1 MSQWRCRDLLLV
13 LIVACGMFG
22 PAPLVAPVTGEQR
35 LRPPEHL
42 QCERNHLTAFQG
54 RVLSFR
60 RDVVR
65 TVIRLRSDEGT
76 AEQFILRY
84 PEGSD
89 LTQWFLLRGKAF
101 RPEDW
106 AQIESDK
113 HRLRAKMRAI
123 VWVCD
128 DGTNPVIDWQPLDSS
143 QQPRRK

>member
-1 MSQWRCRDLLLV
+1 MSQLRSGDFLLA

-22 PAPLVAPVTGEQR
+22 PAPLVEPVMGEQR

-60 RDVVR
+60 RDVDR
-65 TVIRLRSDEGT
+65 TVIRLRADEAT
-76 AEQFILRY
+76 TEQFILRY

-89 LTQWFLLRGKAF
+89 LTQWFLLRGKPF

-106 AQIESDK
+106 GQIESDK
-113 HRLRAKMRAI
+113 HSLRAKMRAI

-128 DGTNPVIDWQPLDSS
+128 DGTHPVIDWQPLDNS
-143 QQPRRK
+143 QQPRLK